1 MVGENL
7 AKMTERDAVL
17 GLLDDL
23 LAIAEGT
30 QAAAVDVR
38 ADGFSVALR
47 RQPGARSQGA
57 AKPAEPSAP
66 AVELVQVRAPT
77 VGMFSTS
84 RDWSVGDRVEAGAAL
99 GAVQSLG
106 HMAEIASPCTGQVR
120 AVLAANGA
128 PVEYGQALFSL
139 ERD

>member
-1 MVGENL
+1 
-7 AKMTERDAVL
+7 MTERDAVL

-23 LAIAEGT
+23 LAIADGT

-47 RQPGARSQGA
+47 RTPGARTQQV
-57 AKPAEPSAP
+57 PEEVEPSTP
-66 AVELVQVRAPT
+66 TVELVQVRAPT
-77 VGMFSTS
+77 VGIFSTS
-84 RDWSVGDRVEAGAAL
+84 REWSVGDRVEAGASL

-106 HMAEIASPCTGQVR
+106 HMAEIASPCSGVVR